1 MTESTALQGA
11 RLTLNSSATWA
22 ELWTVQV
29 TDSTARRITSNT
41 ESVTFDGYT
50 FTPYP
55 ISRAEITRGSKGE
68 ITSVS
73 IVVPCLTQI
82 DYSRLSDLRGRRA
95 MLQQVNT
102 AALSSS
108 SNCYQYNFIIQ
119 SVVVRDFLATVVLG
133 GTNLNTISVP
143 AQRINRTRCRWLP
156 RYGEAECGYD
166 TTRSGALSSC
176 DGTLDGAN
184 GCTAHGTDEVAAGRA
199 RLHPLRFGG
208 EPDVA
213 KGPYA

>member
-1 MTESTALQGA
+1 MTEATSLQLA
-11 RLTLNSSATWA
+11 RLQLNSSETWA
-22 ELWTVQV
+22 ELWTIQV
-29 TDSTARRITSNT
+29 SDSTARRVTSNT
-41 ESVTFDGYT
+41 ESVTFGGYT

-68 ITSVS
+68 IVYVSV
-73 IVVPCLTQI
+73 VVPCLTQI
-82 DYSRLSDLRGRRA
+82 DYARLSDLRGRRA
-95 MLQQVNT
+95 ILQQVNT
-102 AALSSS
+102 ADLSDAA
-108 SNCYQYNFIIQ
+108 NCYQYNFIIQ

-133 GTNLNTISVP
+133 GTNLNTISIP

-166 TTRSGALSSC
+166 TTRSGALSTC

-184 GCTAHGTDEVAAGRA
+184 GCSAHGDDEVAAGRA

>member
-1 MTESTALQGA
+1 MTEAAALQSA
-11 RLTLNSSATWA
+11 RLTLNTSSTWA

-29 TDSTARRITSNT
+29 SDSTARRVTSNT
-41 ESVTFDGYT
+41 ESITFDGHT

-55 ISRAEITRGSKGE
+55 ISRTEITRGSKGE
-68 ITSVS
+68 ITSASV
-73 IVVPCLTQI
+73 VVPCLSTQ
-82 DYSRLSDLRGRRA
+82 DYSRLSDLRGRRVT
-95 MLQQVNT
+95 LQQVNT
-102 AALSSS
+102 ATLGDS
-108 SNCYQYNFIIQ
+108 SNCYQYVFVVQ
-119 SVVVRDFLATVVLG
+119 SVVVRDFLATVILG
-133 GTNLNTISVP
+133 QTNLNTISIP

-156 RYGEAECGYD
+156 AYGGTECGYD

-176 DGTLDGAN
+176 DGTLNGAN